1 MSALNCLN
9 NILEADEVTERVVGA
24 INRSNSL
31 AIKRID
37 DTTTA
42 QINKIKVLM
51 EKWYDTE

>member
-9 NILEADEVTERVVGA
+9 NILEADEMTERIIGA
-24 INRSNSL
+24 INRPSSL

-51 EKWYDTE
+51 EEWYDTE

>member
-9 NILEADEVTERVVGA
+9 NILEADEVTERIIGA
-24 INRSNSL
+24 INRPNSL

-37 DTTTA
+37 DTA

-51 EKWYDTE
+51 EEWYDTE